1 MKTIALIGTFDTKG
15 EEYLYVKNK
24 IEDLG
29 VRTLTIHAGI
39 FEATFSPDIDHDSV
53 AVLGE
58 GSIVELQE
66 KKDRGY
72 AMEVMSKGLCTLIPK
87 LYEEGLFDAVLAL
100 GGTGGTSLVTP
111 CMRLLPLGV
120 PKIMVSTMA
129 SGDVSRYVGTS
140 DILMMPSIVDVAG
153 INRISSQVLTHA
165 VHAIVGMVEHEN
177 TDIPVKKP
185 LIAATMYGVTTPC
198 VMRAKEYL
206 E

>member
-66 KKDRGY
+66 KILKVAASYVKKGGKLLFSTCTVNKDENEAHVKWIQDTLKMTPVSLNGTLP
-72 AMEVMSKGLCTLIPK
+72 GLVHSPTTQQGFVQLIP
-87 LYEEGLFDAVLAL
+87 GMQDTDGFF
-100 GGTGGTSLVTP
+100 
-111 CMRLLPLGV
+111 
-120 PKIMVSTMA
+120 
-129 SGDVSRYVGTS
+129 
-140 DILMMPSIVDVAG
+140 
-153 INRISSQVLTHA
+153 ISVF
-165 VHAIVGMVEHEN
+165 E
-177 TDIPVKKP
+177 K
-185 LIAATMYGVTTPC
+185 
-198 VMRAKEYL
+198 
-206 E
+206 